1 MIVFN
6 KKSSLYIE
14 IDPEYIGGNFAIY
27 SYNSLGCKSTEP
39 VAVGELITILPEGST
54 ENILFIEVSLPDGE
68 YEITITADNYPDEV
82 ENFTVFYNYLPEI
95 LKDFRRLFCSE
106 DCTNCNDVD
115 LEKEYLKVFAK
126 LLFFLM
132 SSGLLNH
139 LPALQTITK
148 KIQKILS
155 EECKYKRYYGKFI
168 FSYKNNLQMFFAYF
182 YAELYNYQKDKI
194 KSLNQDLD
202 FIDEVFMFEN
212 IAKCLYPSNLSLE
225 TIFYNICNLKC
236 DCDE

>member
-14 IDPEYIGGNFAIY
+14 VNPEYIGGNFVIH
-27 SYNSLGCKSTEP
+27 SYNSFGCTSVEP
-39 VAVGELITILPEGST
+39 VLVGDLTTKLSSDSA
-54 ENILFIEVSLPDGE
+54 ENIVFLEASLPDGE

-95 LKDFRRLFCSE
+95 LKDLKTLFCNE
-106 DCTNCNDVD
+106 NCADCNDVD
-115 LEKEYLKVFAK
+115 LEKEYLKVFSK
-126 LLFFLM
+126 LLFFSL
-132 SSGLLNH
+132 SSGLLNY
-139 LPALQTITK
+139 LPALQTTTK

-168 FSYKNNLQMFFAYF
+168 FSYKNNLELFFAYF
-182 YAELYNYQKDKI
+182 YAELYKYQKDKI
-194 KSLNQDLD
+194 KNLNQDLD

-212 IAKCLYPSNLSLE
+212 VAQCLYTSSISLE
-225 TIFYNICNLKC
+225 TIFHNICNLNC
-236 DCDE
+236 NCNE